1 MKILLLHQ
9 YFRTSDMPGGT
20 RTHELAKR
28 WVAAG
33 HEVEVITGLNL
44 AAEATKK
51 WSHST
56 VDGISIHWFHS
67 PYAQMM
73 SMTERLRAF
82 FEFAWVAD
90 RRAAGLESDFD
101 LVVASST
108 PLTIALPA
116 VRAAKR
122 LGVPLVF
129 EVRDLWPAVPIALG
143 ALNNPAARAGALKL
157 ERYAYDNSAHVVALS
172 PGMADGVAAAGY
184 PRSQISII
192 PNSCDFDMFAVP
204 ASDGLQVRADHD
216 WLGDRPLCLYLGT
229 VGPVNGLGWLLDL
242 AHAVRQVDPEV
253 RFWVNGEGSE
263 HGAIRFRAGQEGL
276 LNQTLFVGE
285 DLPKPRVPPMLSA
298 ADVAF
303 SVVAD
308 VPELNHNSANK
319 VFDALASGTPVVI
332 NHEGWQADFIRET
345 GCGLVLDRHDIDGSA
360 KRLVEFLR
368 DRAELERAGEAA
380 TKLAHDRFARDDHA
394 DQYLRIMEDVVE
406 AGLGNR
412 A

>member
-1 MKILLLHQ
+1 MNILLLHQ

-20 RTHELAKR
+20 RTYELARR
-28 WVAAG
+28 WVAEG
-33 HEVEVITGLNL
+33 NRVEVITGLNL
-44 AAEATKK
+44 ASEATKQ

-56 VDGISIHWFHS
+56 VEGISVHWFHS
-67 PYAQMM
+67 PYSQMM
-73 SMTERLRAF
+73 TMTERLRAF

-90 RRAAGLESDFD
+90 RRAAGLDGDFD

-129 EVRDLWPAVPIALG
+129 EVRDLWPEVPIALG
-143 ALNNPAARAGALKL
+143 ALQNPLARTGAKRL
-157 ERYAYDNSAHVVALS
+157 ERYAYDNAAHVVALS
-172 PGMADGVAAAGY
+172 PGMADGVVATGF
-184 PRSQISII
+184 PRSKVSVI
-192 PNSCDFDMFAVP
+192 PNSCDFDIFEVSP
-204 ASDGLQVRADHD
+204 EEGLKLRAAHD
-216 WLGDRPLCLYLGT
+216 WLGDRPLGLYLGT
-229 VGPVNGLGWLLDL
+229 VGPVNDVGWLLDL
-242 AHAVRQVDPEV
+242 AHEVRRLDPET
-253 RFWVNGEGSE
+253 RFWINGEGSE
-263 HGAIRFRAGQEGL
+263 HGAIRFRAGQEDL
-276 LNQTLFVGE
+276 LNKTVFVGE

-345 GCGLVLDRHDIDGSA
+345 GCGMVLDRHDIEGSA
-360 KRLVEFLR
+360 RRLVDFLR
-368 DRAELERAGEAA
+368 DKAELERAGDAA
-380 TKLAHDRFARDDHA
+380 VKLAHERFSRDDHA
-394 DQYLRIMEDVVE
+394 AQYLEIMNELV
-406 AGLGNR
+406 G
-412 A
+412 